1 MGRDNSNKPRHTTAE
16 RIAFLGTCVVA
27 CIAII
32 FTSLTECSQHGQE
45 ATAATAPST
54 FDSVKA
60 ATAGLRGDTVRKKSR
75 KKRGAKS
82 DSTRR
87 KRKKKTPSAPKNI
100 SPKARNYYLVP
111 ETETP
116 ADANTRP

>member
-1 MGRDNSNKPRHTTAE
+1 MSRDNSNKPRHTAAE

-45 ATAATAPST
+45 ATAPST

-60 ATAGLRGDTVRKKSR
+60 ATVGLRGDTVRKKSR

-87 KRKKKTPSAPKNI
+87 KRKKKTPSVPKNI